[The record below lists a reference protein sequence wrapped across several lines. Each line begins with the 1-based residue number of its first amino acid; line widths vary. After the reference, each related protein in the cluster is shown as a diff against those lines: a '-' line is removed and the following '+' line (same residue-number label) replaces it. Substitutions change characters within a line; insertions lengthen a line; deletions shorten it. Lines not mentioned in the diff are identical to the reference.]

1 MKILLSYMFFFSKRE
16 ISLIQISD
24 TLHLNIKTKVVKT
37 LEDDTISRLITRIN
51 GSRPTDEYLKYSFY
65 RHVLLSL
72 VFSIFMR

>member
-16 ISLIQISD
+16 ISLIQIND

-37 LEDDTISRLITRIN
+37 LEDDTIFRLITRIS

-65 RHVLLSL
+65 PHVLFSL